1 MFYVIK
7 IFLGYVSYPFLV
19 QQAAYTKEKL
29 MTRQLKMY
37 FKGGNGM
44 SDNGNN
50 LPEIPFG
57 NRDDANGMASQALQQ
72 WAERYY
78 AKMVEE
84 KQAEE
89 EPSMLDQLLDKV
101 GEYVDQ
107 EIEQLPAEEQEAAVM
122 KLAETA
128 DTLVDTLD
136 KAYTVTEKACDSII
150 DSLDELENGLI
161 SGNWLLVVGCLA

>member
-1 MFYVIK
+1 
-7 IFLGYVSYPFLV
+7 
-19 QQAAYTKEKL
+19 
-29 MTRQLKMY
+29 
-37 FKGGNGM
+37 M

-57 NRDDANGMASQALQQ
+57 NRDDANVMASQALQQ
-72 WAERYY
+72 WAEQFY

-89 EPSMLDQLLDKV
+89 EPSMLNQLLDKV

-107 EIEQLPAEEQEAAVM
+107 EIENLPAEEQEAAVM

-128 DTLVDTLD
+128 DTLVDAID

-150 DSLDELENGLI
+150 DSLDELEKWI
-161 SGNWLLVVGCLA
+161 DKW

>member
-1 MFYVIK
+1 
-7 IFLGYVSYPFLV
+7 
-19 QQAAYTKEKL
+19 
-29 MTRQLKMY
+29 
-37 FKGGNGM
+37 M
-44 SDNGNN
+44 SDNENN

-72 WAERYY
+72 WAEQFY

-107 EIEQLPAEEQEAAVM
+107 EIEQLPAEEQEAAEM
-122 KLAETA
+122 RLMETA
-128 DTLVDTLD
+128 DALVDTID

-150 DSLDELENGLI
+150 DSLDELVKWI
-161 SGNWLLVVGCLA
+161 DNW

>member
-1 MFYVIK
+1 MRE
-7 IFLGYVSYPFLV
+7 IFNSIFVLSYDLDNISH
-19 QQAAYTKEKL
+19 THSLSNLMSILEEKL

-57 NRDDANGMASQALQQ
+57 NRDDANVMASQALQQ
-72 WAERYY
+72 WAEQFY

-89 EPSMLDQLLDKV
+89 APSMMDQLMEKA

-107 EIEQLPAEEQEAAVM
+107 KIEELPPEEQEAAEM
-122 KLAETA
+122 RLMETVDA
-128 DTLVDTLD
+128 LVDTID
-136 KAYTVTEKACDSII
+136 KAYTVTDKA
-150 DSLDELENGLI
+150 
-161 SGNWLLVVGCLA
+161 